1 MIVNKLRADCT
12 ETLTESQH
20 CDSPVSHRMT
30 KVLNAVKTSVSQIL
44 KNISQS
50 GFIWKE
56 IDTKK
61 KKKVIWSDLTFGSE
75 F

>member
-1 MIVNKLRADCT
+1 
-12 ETLTESQH
+12 
-20 CDSPVSHRMT
+20 MT
-30 KVLNAVKTSVSQIL
+30 KVLSEVKTSVSQIQ

-50 GFIWKE
+50 GFTWKE

-61 KKKVIWSDLTFGSE
+61 KKKKGIWSDLTFESE